1 MIISA
6 SRRTD
11 IPAFYAEWFNTR
23 IKKGYC
29 AVPNPFNR
37 KQVSYVPLTPESVD
51 VIVFWTRNPKPL
63 LPHLQELD
71 DRGFRYYFQFTI
83 LDYPQLLDP
92 KSPGLNASLAV
103 FKELADRIGPERMI
117 WRYDPLV
124 FSRKTP
130 YKFHLQTF
138 SKIAA
143 ALEGSTKR
151 SVISVMDFYRKAQSR
166 FNTLEEQ
173 GLEILPV
180 DPREEAFTDL
190 IRDLLETSGKHRM
203 ELVSCAEKLDLVR
216 LGVRPGKCIDD
227 QLIDEVFDH
236 PVSSTKDPYQREQCG
251 CVQSK
256 DIGMYDSC
264 LYGCQYCYAT
274 RSFERARKNY
284 QEHDPESPSLL
295 GWYDAE
301 PPEPKSQMKMFDE

>member
-11 IPAFYAEWFNTR
+11 IPALYAEWFSTR
-23 IKKGYC
+23 IREGYC

-37 KQVSYVPLTPESVD
+37 KQVSYVSLSPEDVD

-63 LPHLQELD
+63 FPYLQELD
-71 DRGFRYYFQFTI
+71 DRGFRYYFQFTL
-83 LDYPQLLDP
+83 LDYPRMLDP

-103 FKELADRIGPERMI
+103 FKELADRIGPERVI

-124 FSRKTP
+124 FSRKTS
-130 YKFHLQTF
+130 YKFHLASF
-138 SKIAA
+138 SKISA
-143 ALEGSTKR
+143 ALEGCTRR

-166 FNTLEEQ
+166 FKALEEQ

-180 DPREEAFTDL
+180 DPHEDAFADL
-190 IRDLLETSGKHRM
+190 IRDFLTISESHGM
-203 ELVSCAEKLDLVR
+203 ELVSCAEKFDLVR

-227 QLIDEVFDH
+227 QLINEMFDH
-236 PVSSTKDPYQREQCG
+236 QVSSTKDPYQREQCG

-264 LYGCQYCYAT
+264 IYGCQYCYAT

-295 GWYDAE
+295 GWFDAE
-301 PPEPKSQMKMFDE
+301 LPEPDCQLNMFDD